1 MFSFSGDFWVVV
13 RVVGGGLDLGLVLLD
28 LYSVLIVGLVVVEIV
43 IIILVHFLLYILKDI
58 I

>member
-1 MFSFSGDFWVVV
+1 M

-43 IIILVHFLLYILKDI
+43 IIILVHFLFDILKDI